1 MYSHFLK
8 YFRIICFEL
17 NLQEEHHL
25 HFHMV
30 CNTLK
35 TSAAICSHILQ
46 SFTFIV
52 YFKQSS
58 QFDVCF
64 ATYTPSV
71 TLYSCVGLLLLPEN
85 FAGRLSPKDKKNCLI
100 QFLQILCI
108 SLFKITL
115 IRRNVMIYKDR
126 LYAFKKMHANFVKFS
141 VLVQNSIEGI
151 LRKASYYMYLS
162 HSYIIKIN
170 QDLHI
175 FCLFKYTS

>member
-1 MYSHFLK
+1 MLGKNIYCRRAHIFLIIYHSCFKGMQILFKMYSHFLK

-35 TSAAICSHILQ
+35 PSAAICSHILQ

-64 ATYTPSV
+64 VTYTPSV

-85 FAGRLSPKDKKNCLI
+85 FAGFHQRTKK
-100 QFLQILCI
+100 
-108 SLFKITL
+108 LF
-115 IRRNVMIYKDR
+115 N
-126 LYAFKKMHANFVKFS
+126 
-141 VLVQNSIEGI
+141 LVFIDFQ
-151 LRKASYYMYLS
+151 
-162 HSYIIKIN
+162 YI
-170 QDLHI
+170 
-175 FCLFKYTS
+175 